1 MLRCDGE
8 RFLRLEQVLEQVYAE
23 PRPRVVLPKLL
34 ETPSVANYIEPVRVS
49 LILPIYNEG
58 PILAENV
65 RSIMKTLNR
74 LGLASEILLCD
85 DNSNDGTRDAAER
98 ASSDRVFHI
107 RFSERI
113 GKGATIRN
121 ALSAARG
128 EIIVILDADIPV
140 SPQELSTAIALM
152 EDGHEFVIGVRRS
165 RPYTRT
171 RRKILSIGF
180 NTLTNILFRT
190 GVPDHQCGFKLIRRS
205 AAERLFPLIG
215 SDHFTFDA
223 ELIVKAKLE
232 GIPVTQFKI
241 DWLEKRNGLDSGLP
255 VFRTTLAMLIDL
267 LVIRTVS
274 FGSRNLLGVRRRG
287 NGFFKDPITGEMRD
301 SEVTLIGSE
310 SSMVLKIIRRFKS
323 QMSRSS

>member
-1 MLRCDGE
+1 M
-8 RFLRLEQVLEQVYAE
+8 LEQIYAE
-23 PRPRVVLPKLL
+23 PPPKATVELAHKFL
-34 ETPSVANYIEPVRVS
+34 DTPSVISYSEPVRIS

-65 RSIMKTLNR
+65 HSIMKTLNR

-98 ASSDRVFHI
+98 ATSDRVFHL

-140 SPQELSTAIALM
+140 SPQELSAAIALM
-152 EDGHEFVIGVRRS
+152 EDGHQFVIGVRKS

-180 NTLTNILFRT
+180 NMLTNILFRT
-190 GVPDHQCGFKLIRRS
+190 GIPDHQCGFKLIQRS
-205 AAERLFPLIG
+205 AADKLFPLIG

-223 ELIVKAKLE
+223 ELIVKARSQ

-241 DWLEKRNGLDSGLP
+241 NWLEKRNGLDSGLP
-255 VFRTTLAMLIDL
+255 VFRTTLAMLVDL
-267 LVIRTVS
+267 FVLRTVS
-274 FGSRNLLGVRRRG
+274 VGSRNLLGVRRQS
-287 NGFFKDPITGEMRD
+287 NGFFKDPVTGKTLA
-301 SEVTLIGSE
+301 SEITLIGSE
-310 SSMVLKIIRRFKS
+310 NSSLLKIIRRLKF
-323 QMSRSS
+323 QMSVPS

>member
-1 MLRCDGE
+1 M
-8 RFLRLEQVLEQVYAE
+8 LEQVYAE
-23 PRPRVVLPKLL
+23 PPPKPTL
-34 ETPSVANYIEPVRVS
+34 EPAHGFLENPSVIAYPEPVRVS

-65 RSIMKTLNR
+65 RSIMKTLSR
-74 LGLASEILLCD
+74 LGLSSEIMLCD

-98 ASSDRVFHI
+98 ASSDRVFHL

-140 SPQELSTAIALM
+140 SPHELSTAIALM
-152 EDGHEFVIGVRRS
+152 EDGHQFVIGVRKA

-190 GVPDHQCGFKLIRRS
+190 KVPDHQCGFKLIQRS
-205 AAERLFPLIG
+205 AADRLFPLIG

-223 ELIVKAKLE
+223 ELIVRARSH
-232 GIPVTQFKI
+232 GIPVTQLKI
-241 DWLEKRNGLDSGLP
+241 NWLEKRNGLDSNLP

-267 LVIRTVS
+267 FILRTVS
-274 FGSRNLLGVRRRG
+274 VGSRNLLRVRRKS
-287 NGFFKDPITGEMRD
+287 NGFFRDPITGKMLA
-301 SEVTLIGSE
+301 SEITLIGSE
-310 SSMVLKIIRRFKS
+310 SSSLLKIIRRLKFQLS
-323 QMSRSS
+323 VPS